1 MTAHTKPVTPTRDV
15 YDRERMLQ
23 LIEDAM
29 RNDPYCAC
37 GSLMTVDAQDDTL
50 WLECPSFTQPKS
62 GRLGWLRGGIR
73 IALHEREVIA
83 REVSLAA

>member
-1 MTAHTKPVTPTRDV
+1 MTAHPDSTTAAREV
-15 YDRERMLQ
+15 YDRQRMLQ

-50 WLECPSFTQPKS
+50 WLECPSFTQPS
-62 GRLGWLRGGIR
+62 TGRLGWLWGGIR
-73 IALHEREVIA
+73 SALHEREVIA
-83 REVSLAA
+83 REISLAN